1 MFQVFAELDIMSYIR
16 LLVETA
22 VLTFVLY
29 RIYLAISDT
38 KATEIFVLLFTL
50 AVAYLLFRVF
60 RLDVLTLIIEKLT
73 IPFLLLLCVFYHPE
87 LRRAF
92 SSSFTRKSRFFR
104 IGVQTTS
111 EQIDSIL
118 NACNILVEKKRGALI
133 VFPRHTDIQSIL
145 ESGTKVNAD
154 LSSTLLLT
162 IFDHDTPLHDGAAVV
177 IGGRIAYAACYLPLS
192 EQKGI
197 KAVARLFGNDAKR
210 LSDTDFFPIAMGIVL
225 GVLFGKLNISFGS
238 EFSFSPGLTGG
249 VLIVALILSAI
260 GKTGPVLWSM
270 SAPANHLLRQLGLL
284 LFLAEVGTSAGT
296 TLVSTFQESGFLL
309 FGLGAVITLV
319 PMVLAALVGRFV

>member
-1 MFQVFAELDIMSYIR
+1 MFQVFAELSIMSYIR

-22 VLTFVLY
+22 VLTFVIYRLY
-29 RIYLAISDT
+29 VAISDT
-38 KATEIFVLLFTL
+38 KATEVFGLVFAI

-60 RLDVLTLIIEKLT
+60 GLDVLTLIIEKLMV
-73 IPFLLLLCVFYHPE
+73 PFLMLLCVFYHPE
-87 LRRAF
+87 LRRAL

-145 ESGTKVNAD
+145 ESGTKVNGD

-197 KAVARLFGNDAKR
+197 KATFGTRHRAALGLAEASDA
-210 LSDTDFFPIAMGIVL
+210 IVL
-225 GVLFGKLNISFGS
+225 VVSEETGAISLAYNANIYYNLSNATIKRTLLSLFSYRDVI
-238 EFSFSPGLTGG
+238 P
-249 VLIVALILSAI
+249 
-260 GKTGPVLWSM
+260 
-270 SAPANHLLRQLGLL
+270 
-284 LFLAEVGTSAGT
+284 
-296 TLVSTFQESGFLL
+296 QESKES
-309 FGLGAVITLV
+309 ASE
-319 PMVLAALVGRFV
+319 AE